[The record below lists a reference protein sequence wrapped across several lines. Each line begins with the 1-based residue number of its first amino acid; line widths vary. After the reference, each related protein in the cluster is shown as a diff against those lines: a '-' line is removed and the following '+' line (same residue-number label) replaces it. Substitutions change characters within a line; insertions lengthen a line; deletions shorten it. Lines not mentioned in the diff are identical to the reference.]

1 MTTGAL
7 IFLILAWTFVLGLT
21 AWSYRKLLKAD
32 PTHEPLPPP
41 GTSL

>member
-7 IFLILAWTFVLGLT
+7 IFMVMAWTFVLGL
-21 AWSYRKLLKAD
+21 AFWSYRKLLKVG
-32 PTHEPLPPP
+32 PEHEPLPPP